1 MPFLL
6 RPTGETDLAN
16 ATLYPEGPLPQIISS
31 LEPGTFD
38 LARLE
43 WSPQTVIVTDDPT
56 LPADPDFAMGATG
69 PYFVDPANVP
79 ANTTR
84 IRHEFEIFVPSSV
97 AEYNGGRILVAQE
110 STGFDVDLYAIGG
123 ATYLQVERIEDGTG
137 KNLLSA
143 KQPFGV
149 EVGRDTWFR
158 GSVHVD
164 LVTSELVTR
173 SRDDAPVTTA
183 LAANSGTFQSNREIS
198 YFAMTNGNSLLP
210 EGVQVRFIETY
221 FTTGGVETL
230 RKRIAGDAATV
241 NTDPWKRGGDA

>member
-123 ATYLQVERIEDGTG
+123 ATYLQVERIEDGHRQEP
-137 KNLLSA
+137 A
-143 KQPFGV
+143 
-149 EVGRDTWFR
+149 ER
-158 GSVHVD
+158 
-164 LVTSELVTR
+164 E
-173 SRDDAPVTTA
+173 TA
-183 LAANSGTFQSNREIS
+183 LR
-198 YFAMTNGNSLLP
+198 
-210 EGVQVRFIETY
+210 R
-221 FTTGGVETL
+221 
-230 RKRIAGDAATV
+230 
-241 NTDPWKRGGDA
+241 RGGAGHLVPGVGPCRPGDVGTRHPVPGRRAGHDRAGRQFRHVPVQPGDQLFRHDQRQTASYRKGFRFAS